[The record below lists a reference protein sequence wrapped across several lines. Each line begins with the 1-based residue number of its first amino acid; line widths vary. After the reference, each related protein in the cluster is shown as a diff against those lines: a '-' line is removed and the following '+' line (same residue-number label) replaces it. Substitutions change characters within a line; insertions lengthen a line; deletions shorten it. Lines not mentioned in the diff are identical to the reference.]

1 MVYPKDYGLPK
12 MNKFPQN
19 TQNISNSF
27 ESNAANQNNA
37 FKVNYPNSKNY
48 FKPIII
54 NSSPFKRSNDKLKN
68 DRKSVS
74 REGMFLDHSP
84 TQLVENTEISSS
96 KKHPSGFIPFQYSN
110 AGTVNTI
117 RNNEKR
123 KSDERNT
130 ETKSENNNRK
140 LFDVLKI
147 IKDSKIEDNKYKR
160 YSMNN
165 FDDFKKAA
173 SLTEDVKKECLQ
185 AVVTGEAESS
195 ESSSTFQKLNQN
207 LCKGIFCFVLK
218 YFLKSYVLRL

>member
-74 REGMFLDHSP
+74 REGMFLDQSP

-96 KKHPSGFIPFQYSN
+96 KKHSSGFIPFQYSN

-147 IKDSKIEDNKYKR
+147 IKDSKTEDNKYKR

-165 FDDFKKAA
+165 FDDFKRKQLP
-173 SLTEDVKKECLQ
+173 S
-185 AVVTGEAESS
+185 
-195 ESSSTFQKLNQN
+195 F
-207 LCKGIFCFVLK
+207 
-218 YFLKSYVLRL
+218 